1 MEIIHTHPARL
12 RVRDTDRG
20 REIQGQIEELESLLH
35 AYREGLIKE
44 HSLR

>member
-1 MEIIHTHPARL
+1 M

-20 REIQGQIEELESLLH
+20 REIQGQIDELQALLH

-44 HSLR
+44 HSLE